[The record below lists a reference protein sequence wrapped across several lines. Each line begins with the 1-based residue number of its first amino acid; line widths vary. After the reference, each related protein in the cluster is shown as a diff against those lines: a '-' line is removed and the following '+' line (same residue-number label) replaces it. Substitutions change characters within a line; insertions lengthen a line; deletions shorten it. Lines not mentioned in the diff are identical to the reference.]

1 MAQLRHG
8 NAQLLDIPDKV
19 SVHQH
24 PSNIMLYQAPIYPKS
39 NRVLRVKIANAQYP
53 NDVLKCCLKLM
64 KKKKKKIANR
74 KIMYIVIR
82 IFILH
87 MQDLIGQKIQ
97 RIAWFQET
105 QRFL

>member
-1 MAQLRHG
+1 M
-8 NAQLLDIPDKV
+8 LLEA
-19 SVHQH
+19 HE
-24 PSNIMLYQAPIYPKS
+24 
-39 NRVLRVKIANAQYP
+39 
-53 NDVLKCCLKLM
+53 

>member
-1 MAQLRHG
+1 M
-8 NAQLLDIPDKV
+8 LLETHEKKKKKKKKKKK
-19 SVHQH
+19 Q
-24 PSNIMLYQAPIYPKS
+24 K
-39 NRVLRVKIANAQYP
+39 K
-53 NDVLKCCLKLM
+53 KKK

-74 KIMYIVIR
+74 KIMYIVR

-87 MQDLIGQKIQ
+87 MQGLIGQKIQ

>member
-64 KKKKKKIANR
+64 KKKKKIANR